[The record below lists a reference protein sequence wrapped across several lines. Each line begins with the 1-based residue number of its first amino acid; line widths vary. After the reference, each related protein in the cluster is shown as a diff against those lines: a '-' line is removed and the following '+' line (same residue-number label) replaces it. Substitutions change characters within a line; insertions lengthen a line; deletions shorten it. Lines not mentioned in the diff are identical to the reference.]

1 MYGAVAPG
9 RPGRAGWY
17 RDTISSRSPASGTQ
31 GSARLW
37 SVRCRTSVPTAYGP
51 VGRGSWVVA
60 AVGAAWEGAAP
71 GKAWAVAT
79 GVTARSIADRAMTA
93 VRPWSLI
100 VMSGTLGGGRGQRHR
115 TLG

>member
-1 MYGAVAPG
+1 M
-9 RPGRAGWY
+9 
-17 RDTISSRSPASGTQ
+17 
-31 GSARLW
+31 
-37 SVRCRTSVPTAYGP
+37 PTAYGP

-60 AVGAAWEGAAP
+60 AAGAAWEGAAWEGAEP